1 MCSSTLEDIVDAGVS
16 AGQAVESGVNTIV
29 NAAGDIIDDAG
40 NVVGSVASQVT
51 DPSVGGASNFGLKPL
66 SFLPPRVEDA
76 AVDIAGDALELQQDI
91 FVDPIVDNL
100 ISPIITAPFN
110 TALGAVSD
118 LALGAGGAA
127 GSVLGQAGGFYPN
140 SDQLGGIKGVADS
153 GPVKAQYDPRGADFL
168 ADRRDKRFLNTRS
181 TLLTGSQG
189 VTGKAQTNRNQ
200 IFGKRRD
207 INVLGG

>member
-1 MCSSTLEDIVDAGVS
+1 MCVADIYKGAKEAVEGAYNTVVDAGGSIINEV
-16 AGQAVESGVNTIV
+16 
-29 NAAGDIIDDAG
+29 GDI
-40 NVVGSVASQVT
+40 VGTVASQVSEPT
-51 DPSVGGASNFGLKPL
+51 SSVGGALGFGLKPL
-66 SFLPPRVEDA
+66 SFLPPS
-76 AVDIAGDALELQQDI
+76 AVDAGVDLAGDALEAQQDI

-110 TALGAVSD
+110 MALGAVSEI
-118 LALGAGGAA
+118 ALGGGGAA

-140 SDQLGGIKGVADS
+140 SDQLGGVKGVADS